1 MTNPIMRLET
11 NSSSLELDIWHNP
24 GVAGTRGVVMLHPWS
39 KLGGSMMDPII
50 IHAYRAAVA
59 SGLFNT
65 VCRYNMRGAGASQAK
80 WTKNL
85 WDPDVQDMVAVCQYI
100 LSQVADPPTEL
111 YVIGYSYG
119 ACVAANSMELVPQIV
134 GYIAISFP
142 LGGMA
147 NLALRS
153 RQHWSQLAL
162 SSVPKLVVQ
171 GSKDKFSALSTL
183 REYTAM
189 YHAYEPTPGPLDLQ
203 IVDGADHFFDGQWQE
218 VAEKVMAWVQ
228 KQVGKQAAGTPGA
241 AAV

>member
-1 MTNPIMRLET
+1 
-11 NSSSLELDIWHNP
+11 
-24 GVAGTRGVVMLHPWS
+24 
-39 KLGGSMMDPII
+39 
-50 IHAYRAAVA
+50 
-59 SGLFNT
+59 
-65 VCRYNMRGAGASQAK
+65 
-80 WTKNL
+80 
-85 WDPDVQDMVAVCQYI
+85 
-100 LSQVADPPTEL
+100 
-111 YVIGYSYG
+111 
-119 ACVAANSMELVPQIV
+119 
-134 GYIAISFP
+134 
-142 LGGMA
+142 MA